1 MELID
6 KRCRCGNL
14 MHNVSPRQQIC
25 EECKKKKMAQA
36 KAMTKSLQAEN
47 AALLLLVI
55 LLSPEQEVPP
65 PRVLPPADTLP
76 DKPIPMEHEHGT

>member
-1 MELID
+1 MNTLWAT
-6 KRCRCGNL
+6 GAL
-14 MHNVSPRQQIC
+14 
-25 EECKKKKMAQA
+25 
-36 KAMTKSLQAEN
+36 L

-76 DKPIPMEHEHGT
+76 DKPIHMEHEHGT

>member
-1 MELID
+1 MLWASATASMWPAGWI
-6 KRCRCGNL
+6 RCFEMNTLWATGAL
-14 MHNVSPRQQIC
+14 
-25 EECKKKKMAQA
+25 
-36 KAMTKSLQAEN
+36 L